1 MSENV
6 NFVKISFEEKK
17 ELVIKADCFMLCFD
31 KSWMLWFIF
40 ILNERFW
47 RKGKDRKVI
56 IPDLR
61 KFGIMI
67 PWRKWCSSRKIPIAR
82 GMGRWQ
88 NHFLN
93 GLKKNFKFLYGKV
106 LITLLPSFCHLM
118 IEICSCVLFLPKI
131 VNLYSWTPR

>member
-1 MSENV
+1 
-6 NFVKISFEEKK
+6 
-17 ELVIKADCFMLCFD
+17 MLCFD

-67 PWRKWCSSRKIPIAR
+67 PWRKRCLSRKIPIAR

-93 GLKKNFKFLYGKV
+93 GLKKDFMSHHGTV
-106 LITLLPSFCHLM
+106 LITLWPSFLSSHDWNLLLCP
-118 IEICSCVLFLPKI
+118 IFAKNREFAISSCTVELRGNGVAHFFVTKLWL
-131 VNLYSWTPR
+131 NC